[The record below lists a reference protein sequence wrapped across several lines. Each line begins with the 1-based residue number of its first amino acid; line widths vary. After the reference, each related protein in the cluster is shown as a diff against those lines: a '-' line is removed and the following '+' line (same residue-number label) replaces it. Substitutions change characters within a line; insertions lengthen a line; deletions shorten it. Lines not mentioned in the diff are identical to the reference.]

1 MSEWWDT
8 AATAVQQRRIPTIC
22 RVDIIFEKI
31 LVHSRKGE
39 LLRGVRERKRDQA
52 DINTET
58 LTQIGRKT
66 KTQSFPAGRQ
76 AGRQAGRLTV
86 VDTNF
91 PTCGLNGGRVLA
103 AAAS

>member
-1 MSEWWDT
+1 MEW
-8 AATAVQQRRIPTIC
+8 
-22 RVDIIFEKI
+22 
-31 LVHSRKGE
+31 
-39 LLRGVRERKRDQA
+39 RERKRDQA

-66 KTQSFPAGRQ
+66 EKQKNRACPAD
-76 AGRQAGRLTV
+76 RQAGRLTV